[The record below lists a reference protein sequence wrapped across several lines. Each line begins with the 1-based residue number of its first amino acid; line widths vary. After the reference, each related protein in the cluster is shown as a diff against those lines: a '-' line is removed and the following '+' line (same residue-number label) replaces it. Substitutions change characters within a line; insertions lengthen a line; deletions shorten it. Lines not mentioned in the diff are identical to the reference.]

1 MRDIAIRVSG
11 VGKLYQIGTRE
22 HYKTFRDALTNAA
35 LTPVR
40 RFFRK
45 GARDEALD
53 GWFWAL
59 KDVSFEVER
68 GEILGIVGRNG
79 AGKSTLLKIL
89 TRITDPSEGEIEV
102 HGRMGSLLEVGT
114 GFHPEL
120 TGRENVFLNGA
131 ILGMRKKEI
140 ERKFDEIVEFSGIGK
155 FLDTPVKHYSSGM
168 YMRLAF
174 SVAAHLDPHIL
185 IVDEVLA
192 VGDAEFQQKCL
203 GKIGDVAKGGRTVLL
218 VSHNMAA
225 VQALCTS
232 GVFLSQGRV
241 VKQGPA
247 ADVVQ
252 HYLKTI
258 ATPAIE
264 SQRLADRTD
273 RSGNG
278 RIRLTRFWLEDE
290 ACKPIERCMSGDT
303 VHLVFGYEAPGPDM
317 LRNVDI
323 GVSVHTQQNETLFVL
338 YASYTGPLLTVRAGD
353 GTLRC
358 RINHLPL
365 APGQYLVG
373 ARVEVAK
380 DEADW
385 PKDGVGYLHVEPGD
399 FYGTGR
405 LGHPGHV
412 RFLVS
417 GTWEADDPARKAWRD
432 RR

>member
-1 MRDIAIRVSG
+1 MGDIAIRASG
-11 VGKLYQIGTRE
+11 VGKLYRIGTRE
-22 HYKTFRDALTNAA
+22 SYKTFRDALTNAA

-40 RFFRK
+40 RLLRK
-45 GARDEALD
+45 GERHQEL
-53 GWFWAL
+53 GRRFWAL
-59 KDVSFEVER
+59 KDVSFEVRR
-68 GEILGIVGRNG
+68 GEVVGIIGRNG

-120 TGRENVFLNGA
+120 SGRENVFLNGA
-131 ILGMRKKEI
+131 ILGMRRKEI
-140 ERKFDEIVEFSGIGK
+140 ERKFDEIVDFSEIGK

-174 SVAAHLDPHIL
+174 SVAAHLDPEIL
-185 IVDEVLA
+185 IIDEVLA
-192 VGDAEFQQKCL
+192 VGDAEFQKKCL
-203 GKIGDVAKGGRTVLL
+203 GKIGDVAKGGRTVLF

-225 VQALCTS
+225 VQGLCTS

-241 VKQGPA
+241 VTQGTA

-258 ATPAIE
+258 APPALE
-264 SQRLADRTD
+264 SSSLGERTD

-278 RIRLTRFWLEDE
+278 RIRLTRFWVEDE

-303 VHLVFGYEAPGPDM
+303 VHLAFAYDAPGTDT
-317 LRNVDI
+317 LRRVDI
-323 GVSVHTQQNETLFVL
+323 GVSVHTQNNDTLFVV
-338 YASYTGPLLTVRAGD
+338 YASYTGPLLTVRSGK

-358 RINHLPL
+358 RINRLPL

-373 ARVEVAK
+373 ARVEVAN

-385 PKDGVGYLHVEPGD
+385 PKDGVGYLHVEAGD

-405 LGHPGHV
+405 LGHPGSV
-412 RFLVS
+412 RFLVP
-417 GTWEADDPARKAWRD
+417 GTWEADASGSQELV
-432 RR
+432 

>member
-1 MRDIAIRVSG
+1 MGDIAIRVSG
-11 VGKLYQIGTRE
+11 VGKLYRIGTRE
-22 HYKTFRDALTNAA
+22 IHKTLRDALTSAA

-45 GARDEALD
+45 RARNQELD

-59 KDVSFEVER
+59 KDVSFEVRR

-89 TRITDPSEGEIEV
+89 ARITDPSEGEVEV
-102 HGRMGSLLEVGT
+102 RGRMGSLLEVGT

-120 TGRENVFLNGA
+120 SGRENVFLNGA
-131 ILGMRKKEI
+131 ILGMRRKEI
-140 ERKFDEIVEFSGIGK
+140 ERNFDEIVEFSGIGR

-174 SVAAHLDPHIL
+174 SVAAHLDPEIL

-192 VGDAEFQQKCL
+192 VGDAEFQKKCL
-203 GKIGDVAKGGRTVLL
+203 GKIGDVAKGGRTVLF

-241 VKQGPA
+241 VMQGTA
-247 ADVVQ
+247 AEVVQ
-252 HYLKTI
+252 HYLNTLTPE
-258 ATPAIE
+258 ATE
-264 SQRLADRTD
+264 SRSLADQTD

-278 RIRLTRFWLEDE
+278 RIKLTRFWVEDE
-290 ACKPIERCMSGDT
+290 TCKPIERCMSGDT
-303 VHLVFGYEAPGPDM
+303 VHLVFAYDAPGTET
-317 LRNVDI
+317 LRGVDI
-323 GVSVHTQQNETLFVL
+323 GVSVHAQHDETLFVL
-338 YASYTGPLLTVRAGD
+338 YASYTGPLLTVRAGS

-358 RINHLPL
+358 RINRLPL
-365 APGQYLVG
+365 APGQYVVRV
-373 ARVEVAK
+373 RVEVAK

-385 PKDGVGYLHVEPGD
+385 PKGVAGYLHVEPGD
-399 FYGTGR
+399 FFGTGS
-405 LGHPGHV
+405 LGHPGNV
-412 RFLVS
+412 PFLVPGS
-417 GTWEADDPARKAWRD
+417 WEADDSGSPEGV